1 MVFSFARNFPFEPFR
16 PGARYVFVMKIAIL
30 GKPFDE
36 AQKPVLQALLDDLLY
51 RQAEVSIE
59 HAFYEYLSRHFELPT
74 AFTTFTRADSLA
86 GNRFVLSIGG
96 DGTLLDTV
104 TYVGALEIPI
114 LGINTGRLGFLA
126 TISPQNI
133 APAIDALFKGHFV
146 LEDRS
151 LIRADTDPDTFGDL
165 NFGLN
170 EFSILKRDTSSMIVV
185 HTYIDGEYLNSYWAD
200 GLIVATPTGSTGY
213 SLSCGGPVMLPQT
226 NNFVI
231 APVCPHNLN
240 VRPLIVPDRSVI
252 SFEIEGRSNNFLLSL
267 DSRSRTVEAG
277 IQIAIRRE
285 NFRVRLV
292 KLNQVNF
299 LSTLRSKLNWGLDR
313 RNPASTP
320 V

>member
-1 MVFSFARNFPFEPFR
+1 MGSRQYVPKEPS
-16 PGARYVFVMKIAIL
+16 MKIAIL
-30 GKPFDE
+30 GKPFSAD
-36 AQKPVLQALLDDLLY
+36 AGPYLQALLNDLMD
-51 RQAEVSIE
+51 RQAEVLIE
-59 HAFYEYLSRHFELPT
+59 TRFCDYLREHLQVPDN
-74 AFTTFTRADSLA
+74 TTCFQRGDSLQ
-86 GNRFVLSIGG
+86 GVQFVLSIGG

-104 TYVGALEIPI
+104 TYVGSLEIPI

-126 TISPQNI
+126 TINPERI
-133 APAIDALFKGHFV
+133 AQALDALFKGHFTI
-146 LEDRS
+146 EERS
-151 LIRADTDPDTFGDL
+151 LIRVDTDPEVFNGI

-200 GLIVATPTGSTGY
+200 GLIVSTPTGSTGY

-240 VRPLIVPDRSVI
+240 VRPLIVPDESVI

-267 DSRSRTVEAG
+267 DSRSVTVDAG
-277 IQIAIRRE
+277 IQIAVRRE
-285 NFRVRLV
+285 TFNAHLV
-292 KLNQVNF
+292 KLNHVNF

-313 RNPASTP
+313 RNPAGIP